1 MNKTPVIEQFILQD
15 DGVFPNS
22 PHPVLVYRDALDIPL
37 FFPATRVKNVF
48 EKHGWSNSWDDGILH
63 THHYHSVT
71 HEVLGI
77 YEGETILLLGGP
89 RGTKIKVEKGDVLVI
104 PAGVAHKNIGCS
116 IDFKCIGAYPNGKDF
131 DIQLGKSGERPRT
144 DKNIKKVPV
153 PKKDPIYGKDGFLL
167 EFWDV

>member
-1 MNKTPVIEQFILQD
+1 MNKARIIEQFVLQD

-22 PHPVLVYRDALDIPL
+22 PLPVLLYREALDIPL
-37 FFPATRVKNVF
+37 FFPATHIRHVF

-89 RGTKIKVEKGDVLVI
+89 RGKKIKVEKGDVVVI
-104 PAGVAHKNIGCS
+104 PAGVAHKN
-116 IDFKCIGAYPNGKDF
+116 
-131 DIQLGKSGERPRT
+131 LGPA
-144 DKNIKKVPV
+144 D
-153 PKKDPIYGKDGFLL
+153 
-167 EFWDV
+167 DVGVVG